1 MTAKK
6 VRCNKRDEC
15 GVRGCPCYKKHL
27 HDWACCDGFCYA
39 SGLTVKCVPVKPRK
53 PSPAKPEKIWVV
65 EMLVVKKWK
74 RYGDCFKGTLG
85 GGEIELMY
93 ARRDLPN
100 VPRDEFRLREYTAGK
115 VLKG

>member
-1 MTAKK
+1 MTARQ

-53 PSPAKPEKIWVV
+53 PSPAKPTISMDMRKAHEEEWYGLRSADEKLDFVWS
-65 EMLVVKKWK
+65 MLIKLAKKLEKVK
-74 RYGDCFKGTLG
+74 
-85 GGEIELMY
+85 
-93 ARRDLPN
+93 
-100 VPRDEFRLREYTAGK
+100 
-115 VLKG
+115 

>member
-53 PSPAKPEKIWVV
+53 PSPAKPTISMDMRKAHEEEWYGLRSADEKLDFVWS
-65 EMLVVKKWK
+65 MLIKLAKKLEKVK
-74 RYGDCFKGTLG
+74 
-85 GGEIELMY
+85 
-93 ARRDLPN
+93 
-100 VPRDEFRLREYTAGK
+100 
-115 VLKG
+115 

>member
-53 PSPAKPEKIWVV
+53 PSPAKPEKIYVV
-65 EMLVVKKWK
+65 EVQVSNKKW
-74 RYGDCFKGTLG
+74 G
-85 GGEIELMY
+85 GIDLEETQGMGEYNLERHRLRAPSSEY
-93 ARRDLPN
+93 
-100 VPRDEFRLREYTAGK
+100 RLREYTAGK